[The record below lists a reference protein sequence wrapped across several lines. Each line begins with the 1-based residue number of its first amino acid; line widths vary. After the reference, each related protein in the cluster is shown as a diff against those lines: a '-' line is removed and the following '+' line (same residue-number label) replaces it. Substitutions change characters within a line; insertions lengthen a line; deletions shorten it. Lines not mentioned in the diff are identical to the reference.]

1 MELCLRFCE
10 SEIEYWAERYI
21 ECQKLSSRK
30 AEHFLIERK
39 ICIQRKGFMTLTDH
53 NPSDA

>member
-30 AEHFLIERK
+30 AEHFLIERQDLYSAK
-39 ICIQRKGFMTLTDH
+39 RFYDF
-53 NPSDA
+53 NRS